1 MNKHP
6 CCWEFVDRYIYT
18 KVPKRYII
26 IYFIYTTE
34 FTWIQL
40 IIMLKSW
47 LINSPSASTKPGQK
61 RKAVDEPEEC
71 TTPRKF
77 HKVLNQNDFDW
88 YVKDESGIWH
98 CTLCRSAKFR
108 SAYAVGHKEK
118 QKTTNHVRHAKC
130 KCSINLCCLSF
141 KYFTSLFQS
150 NKELSWNL
158 GSVKKI
164 ILYFWNIIL

>member
-1 MNKHP
+1 
-6 CCWEFVDRYIYT
+6 
-18 KVPKRYII
+18 
-26 IYFIYTTE
+26 
-34 FTWIQL
+34 
-40 IIMLKSW
+40 MLKSW
-47 LINSPSASTKPGQK
+47 LINSPSATKPGQK

-130 KCSINLCCLSF
+130 KCILSQLGYL
-141 KYFTSLFQS
+141 KYFTSLFYPY
-150 NKELSWNL
+150 K
-158 GSVKKI
+158 
-164 ILYFWNIIL
+164 